1 MQISQR
7 FHNDTYAPGIATYG
21 IQGKDGEQGTPGTS
35 LFFSEYS
42 LSGEPDNSSEYRE
55 FASKITS
62 RMLPVKH
69 KEIQLKRKYVNG
81 DQFVDP
87 SGKVY
92 LLKDINQLI
101 IDINNGI
108 PIKQLVGSILEY
120 IGKFNYTNNS
130 DIFSDTNN
138 SGTLRAHKFI
148 ISDDSKTATGSGLL
162 TVSHINKDTDNDIN
176 KDTDNDINFIN
187 LESLYSGQHD
197 MNLDIKFSKK
207 YNGFMISSKY
217 PVYLNANVYT
227 KFNNTNNTNNDYS
240 PVYTTADNKSKPITD
255 YIASVKDLSC
265 KLDASI
271 YSYTKK
277 DTSIIYYGVVY
288 KISFVADDNESDKN
302 QWNDFVSTYDNG
314 NTVIHFQNKDHSDFI
329 KVMPSIRDY
338 NFRQDYD
345 YVKLND
351 LINKVQYTDL
361 PNVAISV
368 INGIEA
374 YVNIKNKNMSG
385 IRKRTTN

>member
-87 SGKVY
+87 SGQVY

-101 IDINNGI
+101 IDINNGTNLE
-108 PIKQLVGSILEY
+108 QGILEY
-120 IGKFNYTNNS
+120 IGKFNSIKNS
-130 DIFSDTNN
+130 DIFNDNSN
-138 SGTLRAHKFI
+138 SGILRAHKFI

-162 TVSHINKDTDNDIN
+162 TVSHIN

-277 DTSIIYYGVVY
+277 DTYIIYYGVVY
-288 KISFVADDNESDKN
+288 KISFVADDNESDTN

>member
-87 SGKVY
+87 SGQVY

-101 IDINNGI
+101 IDINNGTNLE
-108 PIKQLVGSILEY
+108 QGILEY
-120 IGKFNYTNNS
+120 IGKFNSIKNS
-130 DIFSDTNN
+130 DIFNDNSN
-138 SGTLRAHKFI
+138 SGILRAHKFI

-162 TVSHINKDTDNDIN
+162 TVSHTT

-217 PVYLNANVYT
+217 PIYLNANVYT
-227 KFNNTNNTNNDYS
+227 KFNDSNNSNNEYS
-240 PVYTTADNKSKPITD
+240 PVYTTADNKSKTITD
-255 YIASVKDLSC
+255 YIASAKDLLC
-265 KLDASI
+265 TLDASI

-277 DTSIIYYGVVY
+277 DASVIYYGVVY
-288 KISFVADDNESDKN
+288 KISFGHVNNGKETN
-302 QWNDFVSTYDNG
+302 MWNDFVNTYGSG
-314 NTVIHFQNKDHSDFI
+314 NTVIHFQNKEYSDFTTI
-329 KVMPSIRDY
+329 IPSIMDY

>member
-42 LSGEPDNSSEYRE
+42 LPDEYLDFVR
-55 FASKITS
+55 KITS
-62 RMLPVKH
+62 RMLPVKN
-69 KEIQLKRKYVNG
+69 EQIQLKRKFVNG

-87 SGKVY
+87 DGKVY
-92 LLKDINQLI
+92 LLMDINQLI
-101 IDINNGI
+101 RDINNGTNQTWSNE
-108 PIKQLVGSILEY
+108 KLKY
-120 IGKFNYTNNS
+120 IGKFNSTDSSN
-130 DIFSDTNN
+130 IFSDTNN

-162 TVSHINKDTDNDIN
+162 TVSHTN

-227 KFNNTNNTNNDYS
+227 KFNNTNNTNNEYS

-288 KISFVADDNESDKN
+288 KISFVADDNESDTN

>member
-55 FASKITS
+55 FTSKITS

-87 SGKVY
+87 SGQVY

-120 IGKFNYTNNS
+120 IGKFNSTNNS

-162 TVSHINKDTDNDIN
+162 TVSHIN

-288 KISFVADDNESDKN
+288 KISFVADDNESDTN

-385 IRKRTTN
+385 IRKRTAN

>member
-42 LSGEPDNSSEYRE
+42 LPDEYLDFVR
-55 FASKITS
+55 KITS
-62 RMLPVKH
+62 RMLPVKN
-69 KEIQLKRKYVNG
+69 EQIQLKRKFVNG

-87 SGKVY
+87 TGKVY
-92 LLKDINQLI
+92 LLMDINQLI
-101 IDINNGI
+101 RDINNGTNQTWSNE
-108 PIKQLVGSILEY
+108 KLKY
-120 IGKFNYTNNS
+120 IGKFNSTNNS
-130 DIFSDTNN
+130 YIFNDTNN

-148 ISDDSKTATGSGLL
+148 ISDDSKTATGNGLL
-162 TVSHINKDTDNDIN
+162 TVSHTT

-217 PVYLNANVYT
+217 PIYLNANVYT
-227 KFNNTNNTNNDYS
+227 KFNDSNNSNNEYS
-240 PVYTTADNKSKPITD
+240 PVYTTADNKSKTITD
-255 YIASVKDLSC
+255 YIASAKDLSC
-265 KLDASI
+265 TLDASI

-277 DTSIIYYGVVY
+277 DASVIYYGVVY
-288 KISFVADDNESDKN
+288 KISFGHVNNGKETN
-302 QWNDFVSTYDNG
+302 MWNDFVNTYGSG
-314 NTVIHFQNKDHSDFI
+314 NTVIHFQNKEYSDFTTI
-329 KVMPSIRDY
+329 IPSIMDY